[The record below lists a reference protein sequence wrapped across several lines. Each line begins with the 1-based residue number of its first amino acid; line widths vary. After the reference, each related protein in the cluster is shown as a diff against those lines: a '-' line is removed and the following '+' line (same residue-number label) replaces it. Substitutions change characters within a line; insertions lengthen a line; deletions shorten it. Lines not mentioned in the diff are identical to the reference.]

1 MSEQIRIPFSP
12 PDITEAEIAE
22 VADALRSGWI
32 TTGPKTKQLERELAD
47 FLGTERVACLGSATA
62 ALECALRALG
72 IGPGDE
78 VITSAYTYT
87 ASCSPICH
95 VGATPVLC
103 DVAAG
108 SYEMDYSR
116 LERLITPRTKAI
128 IPVDLGGVMCDY
140 DALLTATSATCVT
153 GLVVHDTATYW
164 SPFGHLVLLALIQT
178 GGMGVVTVA
187 VSVVMFSG
195 RKIGLR
201 QRWVMQESIS
211 APQVG
216 GIVRMTSFI
225 LKAMLL
231 IEGTGALLLSLRF
244 CPQFGLLQG
253 LWYGI
258 FHSVS
263 AFCNAGFDLMGTSAP
278 FSSLTGYVG
287 DPLVWGPIALLILA
301 GGLGFLTWQDL
312 REHRLHFRAYRLQ
325 SKLILVSTAGL
336 LLLSFLFFQCYE
348 FRLPQWAELS
358 GWERLNAAAFQAVTP
373 RTAGFNSVDLT
384 LLSEPGKLVTILLML
399 VGGSPGSTAGGFKVT
414 TLAVLLLSARAVFFR
429 CGSPSCFGRRFQ
441 DEALRSASA
450 IFLMYLVFFL
460 LGGTLICCIDGVPLL
475 DALFESASAIGTV
488 GLSICGT
495 PGLSLPSHLILTFLM
510 YVGRVGG
517 LTMIYA
523 VTSGSP
529 VSSQYPQE
537 RVTVG

>member
-1 MSEQIRIPFSP
+1 MLNEPLQPHHMPPRPSRQATPAQIIILGFLGIILAGALLLMLPVSSRMGVVTPFS
-12 PDITEAEIAE
+12 
-22 VADALRSGWI
+22 
-32 TTGPKTKQLERELAD
+32 
-47 FLGTERVACLGSATA
+47 
-62 ALECALRALG
+62 
-72 IGPGDE
+72 
-78 VITSAYTYT
+78 
-87 ASCSPICH
+87 
-95 VGATPVLC
+95 
-103 DVAAG
+103 
-108 SYEMDYSR
+108 
-116 LERLITPRTKAI
+116 
-128 IPVDLGGVMCDY
+128 

-348 FRLPQWAELS
+348 FRLP
-358 GWERLNAAAFQAVTP
+358 
-373 RTAGFNSVDLT
+373 
-384 LLSEPGKLVTILLML
+384 
-399 VGGSPGSTAGGFKVT
+399 
-414 TLAVLLLSARAVFFR
+414 
-429 CGSPSCFGRRFQ
+429 
-441 DEALRSASA
+441 
-450 IFLMYLVFFL
+450 
-460 LGGTLICCIDGVPLL
+460 
-475 DALFESASAIGTV
+475 
-488 GLSICGT
+488 
-495 PGLSLPSHLILTFLM
+495 
-510 YVGRVGG
+510 
-517 LTMIYA
+517 
-523 VTSGSP
+523 
-529 VSSQYPQE
+529 
-537 RVTVG
+537 